1 MLVLA
6 AGGCGYTTV
15 ATRAGHAPTVAVPL
29 FDNRTF
35 EPFLDAL
42 VTKHVKSRLV
52 DTGPW
57 RLVNRPGTAD
67 LVVRG
72 IVTGLGVTPV
82 SFDRSNH
89 VLEQR
94 VTITAQVAT
103 DRHSQAM
110 SGPALQETVTGTSE
124 YTEIGDSLQI
134 RSAKNRALEEAADML
149 AQDLIARLV
158 RLQRFAPQSGPT
170 DQPTP
175 SKMSAPP
182 EASP

>member
-1 MLVLA
+1 M
-6 AGGCGYTTV
+6 
-15 ATRAGHAPTVAVPL
+15 PL
-29 FDNRTF
+29 FNNRTF

-42 VTKHVKSRLV
+42 VTERVKSRLV

-72 IVTGLGVTPV
+72 VVTGLGVTPV

-94 VTITAQVAT
+94 ITITVQIAT
-103 DRHSQAM
+103 DRRGQAVG
-110 SGPALQETVTGTSE
+110 GPALQETVTGTSE

-149 AQDLIARLV
+149 AQDVIARLV
-158 RLQRFAPQSGPT
+158 SLERLAPQSRPT
-170 DQPTP
+170 DHPTP
-175 SKMSAPP
+175 SAMSAPP